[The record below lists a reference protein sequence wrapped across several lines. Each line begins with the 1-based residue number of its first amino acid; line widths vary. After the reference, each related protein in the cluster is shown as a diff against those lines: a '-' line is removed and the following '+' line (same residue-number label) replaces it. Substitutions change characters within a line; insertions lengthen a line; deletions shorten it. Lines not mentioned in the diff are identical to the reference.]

1 MKLEIISTGNEIM
14 SGSIIDTN
22 ASYISKKLNDIG
34 FSVERKTSV
43 SDNLESLIKIF
54 KEASKR
60 SDVVIVT
67 GGLGP
72 TKDDLTTL
80 AVSKLIKKNL
90 VLNDVAIKTLEN
102 YFKKKN
108 LDKKLFSANKKQAFL
123 PDGVDTIEN
132 VLGTAVG
139 FFIEYEKCIL
149 FFLPGVPYEMKK
161 MLEFSVLPK
170 LQKKH
175 KPSGL
180 KLFET
185 ISTFEV
191 GESEVSKKLA
201 DIEKKFSDIEIGY
214 RANFPC
220 VYINIYSQNN
230 KNIKKV
236 KKKIIEI
243 FGEKVFSTKNLSM
256 AKEIFKTLLKKKK
269 NIAIAESCTGGLIA
283 NMFTNI
289 SGSSN
294 VFLFSA
300 VTYSNETKMKVLG
313 VKKDTIE
320 KFGAVSIE
328 TAKEMARGVKK
339 VANSDI
345 GLSISGIAGPNGGT
359 KEKPIGTVCIAI
371 VSDRF
376 EISKKFHLNFND
388 RIRNKIFFAF
398 KALNLLRLKILN
410 E

>member
-149 FFLPGVPYEMKK
+149 FFLPGVPYEMEK

-170 LQKKH
+170 LQKKQ
-175 KPSGL
+175 
-180 KLFET
+180 
-185 ISTFEV
+185 
-191 GESEVSKKLA
+191 SKDK
-201 DIEKKFSDIEIGY
+201 
-214 RANFPC
+214 
-220 VYINIYSQNN
+220 
-230 KNIKKV
+230 
-236 KKKIIEI
+236 
-243 FGEKVFSTKNLSM
+243 
-256 AKEIFKTLLKKKK
+256 
-269 NIAIAESCTGGLIA
+269 
-283 NMFTNI
+283 
-289 SGSSN
+289 
-294 VFLFSA
+294 
-300 VTYSNETKMKVLG
+300 
-313 VKKDTIE
+313 
-320 KFGAVSIE
+320 
-328 TAKEMARGVKK
+328 
-339 VANSDI
+339 
-345 GLSISGIAGPNGGT
+345 
-359 KEKPIGTVCIAI
+359 
-371 VSDRF
+371 
-376 EISKKFHLNFND
+376 
-388 RIRNKIFFAF
+388 
-398 KALNLLRLKILN
+398 
-410 E
+410 